1 MSFLEINFFQF
12 HARILKEAELPQLT
26 ELCIACTDF
35 FQLVEQQPG
44 SEKTAREILQEHPS
58 NLPISHKIMWGF
70 EKDFKLVGVVDI
82 LRDYP
87 HSGVWYVGLLLLSPE
102 LRGNGYGKKLWEAIE
117 QQIEKMGASE
127 VKLIVQEQNPKA
139 RKFWERVG
147 FSFEAEVIQV
157 LPFGKNRVSR
167 LHKLLSQPAAT

>member
-1 MSFLEINFFQF
+1 MEIDFFQF

-44 SEKTAREILQEHPS
+44 SEKTAREILQERPS
-58 NLPISHKIMWGF
+58 NLPISHKIVWGF
-70 EKDFKLVGVVDI
+70 EKDFKLVGVVEI

-139 RKFWERVG
+139 RKFWERMG

-157 LPFGKNRVSR
+157 LPFGENRVLR
-167 LHKLLSQPAAT
+167 LHKLLSQLAAT